1 MINLEI
7 PKKFKPLASQAN
19 QVATEVFRPISRK
32 YDAAEHA
39 YPKELDMLASLIDGM
54 NEGSDIGGA
63 GAAGVRREANGDD
76 DGENRNGS
84 NLSTVLG
91 IIELCWG
98 DVGLLL
104 SMPRQG
110 LGNSAIASVA
120 TEEQLEHYGGKWAA
134 MAITEPEAG
143 SDSAAIR
150 TTAELDGDE
159 YVLNG
164 EKIFVTSGDRADLIV
179 VWATLDRSKGRAA
192 IKSFIVER
200 DNPGLKLDR
209 LEHKLGIRASDTAN
223 FTLQDCR
230 VPKEALLGDPEVDGK
245 KGFAGAM
252 QTFDNTR
259 PLVAAM
265 AVGVARAALEE
276 TRERLAEAGRRG
288 RLRHPRPLPARR
300 RGALPGDGGRLRGG
314 LAADPAGRL
323 DGRQRQAQ
331 LAAGLDGQGQGRPH
345 LRRRRPRLRRAL
357 RQRRLRRER
366 AAREVG
372 PRRED
377 PRHLRGDPADPA
389 ADRRPPAAR
398 QELAANC
405 GNRRGSGCPSP
416 ETVAAGAAR
425 LSVRRGTTRQATRSP
440 EGIGRGPP
448 PIFVRQTAGREPD
461 RGLDGASPASRLGIV
476 AVDARGRT
484 GGTGTS
490 AN

>member
-32 YDAAEHA
+32 YDEAEHS

-63 GAAGVRREANGDD
+63 GAAGVRRESSNGDG
-76 DGENRNGS
+76 GENRNGS

-120 TEEQLEHYGGKWAA
+120 TDEQLERYGGKWAA

-150 TTAELDGDE
+150 TTAVLDGDE

-230 VPKEALLGDPEVDGK
+230 VPKEALLGDPEVK
-245 KGFAGAM
+245 EKGFAGVM
-252 QTFDNTR
+252 ETFDNTR

-265 AVGVARAALEE
+265 AVGVTRAALEE
-276 TRERLAEAGRRG
+276 TRRRLAEAGVEVDYSV
-288 RLRHPRPLPARR
+288 PA
-300 RGALPGDGGRLRGG
+300 LSQH
-314 LAADPAGRL
+314 AAAARFLEMEADYEASWLLTLQAAWMADNGKPNSLQASMAKAKAGRTCVEVTL
-323 DGRQRQAQ
+323 DCVELCGAVGYGENELLEKWARDSKILDIFEGTQQIQ
-331 LAAGLDGQGQGRPH
+331 LLI
-345 LRRRRPRLRRAL
+345 
-357 RQRRLRRER
+357 
-366 AAREVG
+366 V
-372 PRRED
+372 
-377 PRHLRGDPADPA
+377 
-389 ADRRPPAAR
+389 AR
-398 QELAANC
+398 QLLGKSSSEL
-405 GNRRGSGCPSP
+405 R
-416 ETVAAGAAR
+416 
-425 LSVRRGTTRQATRSP
+425 
-440 EGIGRGPP
+440 
-448 PIFVRQTAGREPD
+448 
-461 RGLDGASPASRLGIV
+461 
-476 AVDARGRT
+476 
-484 GGTGTS
+484 
-490 AN
+490 

>member
-32 YDAAEHA
+32 YDEAEHA

-63 GAAGVRREANGDD
+63 GAAGVRRESSGNS
-76 DGENRNGS
+76 GENRNGS

-120 TEEQLEHYGGKWAA
+120 TDEQLERYGGKWAA

-223 FTLQDCR
+223 FTLQECR
-230 VPKEALLGDPEVDGK
+230 VPKEALLGDPEVK
-245 KGFAGAM
+245 EKGFAGVM
-252 QTFDNTR
+252 ETFDNTR

-265 AVGVARAALEE
+265 AVGVTRAALEE
-276 TRERLAEAGRRG
+276 TRKRLEKAGVEIDYSTPALCQHAAAARFLEMEADYEAAWLLTLHAAWMADNSKPNSLQASMAKAKAGRTCVEVTLG
-288 RLRHPRPLPARR
+288 CVELCGSVGYGESELLEKWARD
-300 RGALPGDGGRLRGG
+300 AKI
-314 LAADPAGRL
+314 L
-323 DGRQRQAQ
+323 DIFEGTQQIQ
-331 LAAGLDGQGQGRPH
+331 LLI
-345 LRRRRPRLRRAL
+345 
-357 RQRRLRRER
+357 
-366 AAREVG
+366 V
-372 PRRED
+372 
-377 PRHLRGDPADPA
+377 
-389 ADRRPPAAR
+389 AR
-398 QELAANC
+398 QLLGKSSSEL
-405 GNRRGSGCPSP
+405 R
-416 ETVAAGAAR
+416 
-425 LSVRRGTTRQATRSP
+425 
-440 EGIGRGPP
+440 
-448 PIFVRQTAGREPD
+448 
-461 RGLDGASPASRLGIV
+461 
-476 AVDARGRT
+476 
-484 GGTGTS
+484 
-490 AN
+490 

>member
-7 PKKFKPLASQAN
+7 PKKYKPLVNQAN

-32 YDAAEHA
+32 YDVAEHA

-54 NEGSDIGGA
+54 NEGSSDLAGA
-63 GAAGVRREANGDD
+63 GAAGVRRSANGSEP
-76 DGENRNGS
+76 GENRNGT

-91 IIELCWG
+91 VIECCWG

-120 TEEQLEHYGGKWAA
+120 TEEQLERYGGKWAA

-230 VPKEALLGDPEVDGK
+230 VPKEALLGDPEVK
-245 KGFAGAM
+245 EKGFAGVM
-252 QTFDNTR
+252 ETFDNTR

-265 AVGVARAALEE
+265 AVGVTRAALEE
-276 TRERLAEAGRRG
+276 TRRQLSAAGVEVDYDTPALSQPAAAARFLEMEADYEASWLLTLQAAWMADNSKPNSLQASMAKAKAGRTCVDVTLG
-288 RLRHPRPLPARR
+288 CVELCGAIGLGEAELLEKWARD
-300 RGALPGDGGRLRGG
+300 AKI
-314 LAADPAGRL
+314 L
-323 DGRQRQAQ
+323 DIFEGTQQIQ
-331 LAAGLDGQGQGRPH
+331 LLI
-345 LRRRRPRLRRAL
+345 
-357 RQRRLRRER
+357 
-366 AAREVG
+366 V
-372 PRRED
+372 
-377 PRHLRGDPADPA
+377 
-389 ADRRPPAAR
+389 AR
-398 QELAANC
+398 QLLGKNSSELK
-405 GNRRGSGCPSP
+405 
-416 ETVAAGAAR
+416 
-425 LSVRRGTTRQATRSP
+425 
-440 EGIGRGPP
+440 
-448 PIFVRQTAGREPD
+448 
-461 RGLDGASPASRLGIV
+461 
-476 AVDARGRT
+476 
-484 GGTGTS
+484 
-490 AN
+490 